1 MNYRFYKYNQIF
13 EYIENINNCS
23 IDTYKIRFSDYSTE
37 NYYYYYNLLKIKN
50 II

>member
-37 NYYYYYNLLKIKN
+37 KLLLLLKFIEN
-50 II
+50 